1 MRSNFE
7 YLYPQH
13 IGVAD
18 LTEILGLPLNKNF
31 SKLSLE
37 IDVDVPGFVKLK
49 MTRFDEISGG
59 DEIEYT
65 DEEYYMKYNKTT
77 GEFICELI

>member
-13 IGVAD
+13 IGVAN
-18 LTEILGLPLNKNF
+18 LIEVLGLPVHKNF

-49 MTRFDEISGG
+49 ATKFIEISV
-59 DEIEYT
+59 E
-65 DEEYYMKYNKTT
+65 MKLSAPMKNIT
-77 GEFICELI
+77 

>member
-1 MRSNFE
+1 MRSTFE

-13 IGVAD
+13 EGLIV
-18 LTEILGLPLNKNF
+18 LMKYLGLPLNKNF

-37 IDVDVPGFVKLK
+37 IDVNVPGFVKLK

-65 DEEYYMKYNKTT
+65 DE
-77 GEFICELI
+77 